1 MGTETGD
8 SQGDGGGEGS
18 WAAGAG
24 KDTTNGKPAAINEGR
39 QREKKRVIGKLV
51 DKVKKDR

>member
-8 SQGDGGGEGS
+8 AQADGVGAGS